1 MPGEYS
7 SGIFL
12 LSILTDS
19 DEQEILILM
28 THSNTSKNMIKH
40 TYKVAT
46 LLMLLALMDQA
57 MAEDANR
64 WYQDGQTALA
74 AAKKLVPNT
83 NQAKNIILF
92 IGDGMGVSTVT
103 AARILQGQLQG
114 RDGEG
119 NRLAFE
125 KLPYLALSKTYSA
138 NQQTADSAS
147 TITAIVTGVKT
158 NGGVISVDQRV
169 PYEEKSAS
177 KINSAKLKTILEHA
191 EQHGRSTGVISTAR
205 ITHATPAATY
215 AHTSGRDWESDSNI
229 PVDAD
234 VKDIASQL
242 IDNFGPGGIGDGIE
256 VILGGGRSR
265 FLPNTVDDPENAG
278 QKGERRDGRNLVQ
291 EYVDKFNATF
301 VWNQAQFDAI
311 NPASTKRLLGLFE
324 RSHMQYEHDRP
335 HDTGKE
341 PSLAEMTAK
350 AIDILQQNPKGY
362 FLLVEAG
369 RIDHGH
375 HDNNAY
381 RALTETIALSDAVKK
396 TLGKVDLTDTLVIVT
411 ADHSHTMTIGGYP
424 QRGNPILGKVVVDG
438 KLSKA
443 ADGKPYTTLSYAN
456 GKGYA
461 ATQEEHARHAPH
473 GGRIED
479 LSQVDTT
486 HPDFHQEVTVP
497 LSGETH
503 GAEDV
508 EIFAGGPN
516 AHLFQGIQE
525 QNFIF
530 HVMKDAFGF

>member
-1 MPGEYS
+1 MK
-7 SGIFL
+7 
-12 LSILTDS
+12 
-19 DEQEILILM
+19 Q
-28 THSNTSKNMIKH
+28 
-40 TYKVAT
+40 T
-46 LLMLLALMDQA
+46 LFKISAFAVIMLLHGQA
-57 MAEDANR
+57 TAEDANT
-64 WYQDGQTALA
+64 WYQDGQEALA
-74 AAKKLVPNT
+74 AAKKLQPNT
-83 NQAKNIILF
+83 RKARNVILF
-92 IGDGMGVSTVT
+92 VGDGMGVSTVT
-103 AARILQGQLQG
+103 AARILEGQLQG
-114 RDGEG
+114 RDGER
-119 NRLAFE
+119 NKLAFE

-138 NQQTADSAS
+138 NQQTSDSAS

-169 PYEEKSAS
+169 RHEEKDGNKVDA
-177 KINSAKLKTILEHA
+177 ARLKSILELA

-215 AHTSGRDWESDSNI
+215 AHTSARDWESDNNI
-229 PVDAD
+229 PAGSR
-234 VKDIASQL
+234 VKDIALQL
-242 IDNFGPGGIGDGIE
+242 VDNFGPGGIGDGIE
-256 VILGGGRSR
+256 VVLGGGRSR
-265 FLPNTVDDPENAG
+265 FLPDTVDDPENAG

-291 EYVDKFNATF
+291 EYADKFGAAF

-311 NPASTKRLLGLFE
+311 DPASTKRLLGLFE

-335 HDTGKE
+335 NDPGKE
-341 PSLAEMTAK
+341 PSLAAMTEK
-350 AIDILQQNPKGY
+350 AIDILKKNPEGY

-375 HDNNAY
+375 HANNAY

-396 TLGKVDLTDTLVIVT
+396 TLEKVNLDDTLVIVT

-424 QRGNPILGKVVVDG
+424 ERGNPILGKVKVDG

-443 ADGKPYTTLSYAN
+443 ADGNPYTTLTYAN

-461 ATQEEHARHAPH
+461 ATSEGHAPR

-479 LSQVDTT
+479 LSNIDTA

-497 LSGETH
+497 LGGETH
-503 GAEDV
+503 GAEEV

-525 QNFIF
+525 QHYIF